1 MYTTT
6 TTTTTPTP
14 APVVAT
20 AEGITFHACLRGRKS
35 TKQFVLTG
43 NQCLFNAIGCY
54 FVFCY
59 DVKLGT
65 QHFAEWGCDP
75 APINKTYEG
84 CRPMYPDGYED
95 KNVWKCHCELC
106 DIKSREMCNE
116 HHGFEEFYKKY
127 NSTKK

>member
-20 AEGITFHACLRGRKS
+20 FFPTWAETFGHGLSIKAEGITFHACLRGRKS

-59 DVKLGT
+59 DG
-65 QHFAEWGCDP
+65 
-75 APINKTYEG
+75 
-84 CRPMYPDGYED
+84 
-95 KNVWKCHCELC
+95 
-106 DIKSREMCNE
+106 NE
-116 HHGFEEFYKKY
+116 CFI
-127 NSTKK
+127 